1 MVVLRRGAVASIS
14 SLISVVEG
22 PVVIKDRHREVGRE
36 ASPTRA
42 RTGGLCGEEVPE
54 LWQTLLAWLLA
65 HLHGFVTPRGRWT
78 RAWVPTGVAC
88 VVARAAA
95 VLHPIS
101 A

>member
-65 HLHGFVTPRGRWT
+65 RTYMGSSRPVAAGLGHGFL
-78 RAWVPTGVAC
+78 RALLAWLLGQLQFST
-88 VVARAAA
+88 
-95 VLHPIS
+95 L
-101 A
+101 

>member
-65 HLHGFVTPRGRWT
+65 HLHGFVTPVAAGLGHGFL
-78 RAWVPTGVAC
+78 RALLAWLLGQLQFST
-88 VVARAAA
+88 
-95 VLHPIS
+95 L
-101 A
+101 